1 MVALLRSKVC
11 DDPNAEFQEF
21 WQAIDEQNPE
31 QIEEKFKPNFWNLPG
46 PGKSG
51 INSMNIYNRW
61 SEPFVYELL
70 IATKGQLISKCPY
83 EKSVWT
89 KYQQKYF

>member
-31 QIEEKFKPNFWNLPG
+31 QIEKKFKPNFWNLPG

-51 INSMNIYNRW
+51 INPHEHI
-61 SEPFVYELL
+61 
-70 IATKGQLISKCPY
+70 
-83 EKSVWT
+83 
-89 KYQQKYF
+89 

>member
-21 WQAIDEQNPE
+21 WQAIDEQNPDK
-31 QIEEKFKPNFWNLPG
+31 IEEKFKPNFWNLPG

-51 INSMNIYNRW
+51 IRIIIPGLNY
-61 SEPFVYELL
+61 
-70 IATKGQLISKCPY
+70 T
-83 EKSVWT
+83 
-89 KYQQKYF
+89 YFSASTGLR

>member
-51 INSMNIYNRW
+51 INPHEHI
-61 SEPFVYELL
+61 
-70 IATKGQLISKCPY
+70 
-83 EKSVWT
+83 
-89 KYQQKYF
+89 